1 MINRMLFSRTRRIA
15 AWISLL
21 LAADSIGF
29 GAQGK
34 TDAEPQRTL
43 RQMEAVGKTF
53 RSFTAQFSQRKY
65 TAVLKEFDTAETGE
79 FYYARAKDGSA
90 LLRQESVQPGK
101 KILTVKG
108 DKAIFYQPDIKH
120 AQIANLGNYKNL
132 AEYLAIGI
140 GQSPAKLEENF
151 AISYQGAESINGAP
165 CSVLVLKP
173 KAAKVASRFASIT
186 LWIKKSSGLPIQ
198 NRLTEPSGDYTLLT
212 FSGEKLNVK
221 IPDSKFEQKLPKDAG
236 TQKF

>member
-1 MINRMLFSRTRRIA
+1 MISRMFASSAA
-15 AWISLL
+15 AWIGLL
-21 LAADSIGF
+21 LAVASTGL

-34 TDAEPQRTL
+34 IESEPQRTL
-43 RQMEAVGKTF
+43 KQMETVGRTF

-65 TAVLKEFDTAETGE
+65 TAILKEFDTAETGE

-90 LLRQESVQPGK
+90 LLRQEAVSPGR

-108 DKAIFYQPDIKH
+108 DKAVFYQPEIKH
-120 AQIANLGNYKNL
+120 AQIADLGNYRNL

-151 AISYQGAESINGAP
+151 AISYQGTESINGAA
-165 CSVLVLKP
+165 CSVLMLKP
-173 KAAKVASRFASIT
+173 KAAKVASRFVGIT

-221 IPDSKFEQKLPKDAG
+221 IPDSKFEQKLSKDVSI
-236 TQKF
+236 QKY